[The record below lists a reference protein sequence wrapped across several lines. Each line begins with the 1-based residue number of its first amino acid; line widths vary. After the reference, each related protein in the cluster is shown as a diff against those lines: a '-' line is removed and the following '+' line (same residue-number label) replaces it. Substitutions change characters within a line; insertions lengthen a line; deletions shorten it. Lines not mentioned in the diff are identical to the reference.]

1 MIDSTKEYVICAAI
15 WYKHRF
21 REHIPRGFV
30 AQNID
35 KGMVIGQW
43 RHPNCIYTHR
53 QSRLGRCIGSDRQV
67 QGFLTSKGR
76 FVDRWQAME
85 LAYLANQVSYD
96 RAFKKEYCG
105 EVIDSDSFQ
114 KQTPHER
121 HTDKDYNGYNMRF
134 SEDLY

>member
-1 MIDSTKEYVICAAI
+1 MINNEKEYVICAAI

-21 REHIPRGFV
+21 RKAAPRGFI

-43 RHPNCIYTHR
+43 RHGNCIYTHT
-53 QSRLGRCIGSDRQV
+53 QTKLCRCISDGRQV

-85 LAYLANQVSYD
+85 LAYLAGQVDYE
-96 RAFKKEYCG
+96 RAKNKRYTG
-105 EVIDSDSFQ
+105 QYVDSGLFQ
-114 KQTPHER
+114 AQIPHER
-121 HTDKDYNGYNMRF
+121 HSNNDGNGWNMLY